1 MATEPVIEVKAS
13 AKQPLGM
20 SAAAF
25 MRDYW
30 QKRPLLIRGAF
41 PSFQLPMSGNDL
53 AGLACE
59 DGVLARIVAFD
70 RKRDR
75 WHVENGPFPED
86 RFLHMGKRDWTLLV
100 QDVDRW
106 DADVAKLLASFAFLP
121 RWRID
126 DIMVSFAAPGGSVG
140 AHVDHYDVFLLQG
153 QGQRHWAIDARPGA
167 PLGTREDAPIKLLE
181 IFSASH
187 DWVLDPGDM
196 LYLPPGV
203 PHHGVAVDAC
213 LTFSIGMRA
222 PSVGE
227 LLVAWAEERGREL
240 GDTRRYSDPDQ
251 RAVSEPGL
259 VDGAGIARVRSVL
272 ASALTADDAELANFF
287 GRFLSTYRL
296 ADTAPRKVRAITE
309 GSIAARLKK
318 GRGLV
323 PSPSVRL
330 NFIEHPEGTRLFGA
344 GEALDLTRAAASAC
358 TRGAPIDASWW
369 DAASSADHAG
379 VRAAVE
385 RGWMVFA

>member
-1 MATEPVIEVKAS
+1 MTAPTAIEIKAS
-13 AKQPLGM
+13 AKLPLGM
-20 SAAAF
+20 PAQAF

-41 PSFQLPMSGNDL
+41 AGFQPPMSGNDL

-59 DGVLARIVAFD
+59 EGVLARIVSFD

-75 WHVENGPFPED
+75 WQLENGPFPED

-106 DADVAKLLASFAFLP
+106 DADVAKLLAHFAFLP

-153 QGQRHWAIDARPGA
+153 FGQRHWAIDARPDA
-167 PLGTREDAPIKLLE
+167 PLDTREDAPIKLLGS
-181 IFSASH
+181 FTATH

-240 GDTRRYSDPDQ
+240 GDARRYGDPDQ

-259 VDGAGIARVRSVL
+259 VDTAAITRVRAAL
-272 ASALTADDAELANFF
+272 TSALTADDAELANFF

-296 ADTAPRKVRAITE
+296 ADTAPRKVRAVTE
-309 GSIAARLKK
+309 SAIAARLHK
-318 GRGLV
+318 GRALM

-330 NFIEHPEGTRLFGA
+330 SFIEHPEGARLFGA
-344 GEALDLTRAAASAC
+344 GESLDLTRAAASAC
-358 TRGAPIDASWW
+358 TRGRPIDAAWW
-369 DAASSADHAG
+369 DMASAADHAG
-379 VRAAVE
+379 VRAVVE
-385 RGWMVFA
+385 RGWVVFA

>member
-1 MATEPVIEVKAS
+1 MEVKAS
-13 AKQPLGM
+13 ARQPLGM
-20 SAAAF
+20 SAQAF

-41 PSFQLPMSGNDL
+41 PAFCVPLTGNDL

-59 DGVLARIVAFD
+59 DGVLARIVSLD

-75 WHVENGPFPED
+75 WNLENGPFPED

-106 DADVAKLLASFAFLP
+106 DADVAKLLAHFAFLP

-167 PLGTREDAPIKLLE
+167 PLGTRDDAPIKLLE
-181 IFSASH
+181 SFSASH

-240 GDTRRYSDPDQ
+240 GEARRYGDPDQ
-251 RAVSEPGL
+251 RVVSEPGL
-259 VDGAGIARVRSVL
+259 VDAAAIARVRAALS
-272 ASALTADDAELANFF
+272 SAMNADDAELADFF

-296 ADTAPRKVRAITE
+296 ADAPPRKARAITE
-309 GSIAARLKK
+309 GAIATRLHK
-318 GRGLV
+318 GRALV
-323 PSPSVRL
+323 PSASVRM
-330 NFIEHPEGTRLFGA
+330 NFIEHAEGARLHGA
-344 GEALDLTRAAASAC
+344 GEALSVTRAAASAC
-358 TRGAPIDASWW
+358 TRGVAIDAAWW
-369 DAASSADHAG
+369 DAASGADHAG
-379 VRAAVE
+379 VRAVVE
-385 RGWMVFA
+385 RGWLVFA